1 MTQIKS
7 ETSVLKPT
15 IISVANC
22 NFKNLQDPSIHA
34 KYKVAIKKKKINI
47 IDAKN
52 VSTRPMIQI
61 KKVPTFASN
70 ISMPLI
76 SPSSSDSEES
86 SVSFG
91 SSGDDSRS
99 KTSPP
104 FRRREHNDSERKR
117 RDHLRNSFNN
127 LKDQIPK
134 LKSAEKRPPRIM
146 ILHEATTYVTQ
157 LIDTNYSLEKTLDAE
172 LEKKKRLMNILKSM
186 QQEASC

>member
-1 MTQIKS
+1 MTPVKS

-15 IISVANC
+15 IISVAN
-22 NFKNLQDPSIHA
+22 FKNFQDPSIHA
-34 KYKVAIKKKKINI
+34 KYKMALKKKNIKI
-47 IDAKN
+47 IDAK
-52 VSTRPMIQI
+52 STNTAGRPMIQI
-61 KKVPTFASN
+61 KKVPTFSNN

-91 SSGDDSRS
+91 SSGEDNR

-134 LKSAEKRPPRIM
+134 LKAAEKRPPRIM

-157 LIDTNYSLEKTLDAE
+157 LIDNNYNLEKTLDAE
-172 LEKKKRLMNILKSM
+172 LEKKKRLMQILKNLQ
-186 QQEASC
+186 QQESC